1 MMARPRRRGIPIQTS
16 ERPGWFHAAPGYVA
30 RRPRRGR
37 RRPSGGPPGTITGVP
52 TLKPF
57 RGLRYAASLGPDLS
71 DVLCPPYDIIPPV
84 LADELLARDP
94 ANAVRVELPRPEPG
108 GDDDTRYRSAAR
120 ALAEWRTAGILVKER
135 TSAVYVHEM
144 RWPDGGLRTAGRA
157 RGVFARLR
165 LEAFGAGS
173 GVRPHERTMTGPKE
187 DRYRL
192 LKATG
197 VNLSPV
203 ILLAARDATTSEI
216 LDRVT
221 AGSPDVT
228 ARTDDGVEHR
238 LWVVDVPGTG
248 GDAATGGAATD
259 DVAEDGTQHEGALSD
274 GAALLAAMSREP
286 LTIADGHHR
295 YETAL
300 RYRAERDTRR
310 ACESDPAWDYVLA
323 LVYDVA
329 EAPPV
334 LPTHRVLTEGPRGQA
349 LLAALG
355 DLVEVEPVADAEAL
369 LSVMAT
375 PADLPT
381 PDATGTGRIGVVSG
395 DRAAVLRVRPDV
407 FAALEDQG
415 ASDASQGLDVVRL
428 ALLLGRLGV
437 DAQALEA
444 GGRVTYV
451 KDATEAVAQAID
463 GGGAATFLLDG
474 PPVTAVTRVAAAG
487 EVMPQKST
495 FFDPKAPTGLVFG
508 PLEW

>member
-1 MMARPRRRGIPIQTS
+1 M
-16 ERPGWFHAAPGYVA
+16 
-30 RRPRRGR
+30 
-37 RRPSGGPPGTITGVP
+37 P

-57 RGLRYAASLGPDLS
+57 RGLRYAASLGADLS
-71 DVLCPPYDIIPPV
+71 DVLCPPYDIIPAAQ
-84 LADELLARDP
+84 ADELLARDP

-108 GDDDTRYRSAAR
+108 GEDDSRYRAAAR

-135 TSAVYVHEM
+135 APAVYVHEM
-144 RWPDGGLRTAGRA
+144 TWQTGGARTEGRA
-157 RGVFARLR
+157 RGVLARLR
-165 LEAFGAGS
+165 LETFGPGA

-203 ILLAARDATTSEI
+203 ILLAGRDGTVTET

-221 AGSPDVT
+221 AGPPAVT
-228 ARTDDGVEHR
+228 AHTDDGAVHR
-238 LWVVDVPGTG
+238 LWVVDVPVG
-248 GDAATGGAATD
+248 
-259 DVAEDGTQHEGALSD
+259 EDGTPQAGDGTRLLTAL
-274 GAALLAAMSREP
+274 SREP

-310 ACESDPAWDYVLA
+310 ACESDPAWDYVMA
-323 LVYDVA
+323 LLYDVA

-334 LPTHRVLTEGPRGQA
+334 LPTHRVLGEGPRGQA
-349 LLAALG
+349 LLDALG
-355 DLVEVEPVADAEAL
+355 DLVEVEPLASAEA
-369 LSVMAT
+369 VVAAMAT
-375 PADLPT
+375 PADPAT
-381 PDATGTGRIGVVSG
+381 PEATGTGRIGLVSG
-395 DRAAVLRVRPDV
+395 DRAAILRIRPG
-407 FAALEDQG
+407 AL
-415 ASDASQGLDVVRL
+415 ASLQDPATSEASRGLDVGRL
-428 ALLLGRLGV
+428 ALLLERLGV
-437 DAQALEA
+437 DAAALAA
-444 GGRVTYV
+444 GGHVTYV
-451 KDATEAVAQAID
+451 KDAAEAVDQATR
-463 GGGAATFLLDG
+463 GGAAATFLLDG

>member
-1 MMARPRRRGIPIQTS
+1 MPI
-16 ERPGWFHAAPGYVA
+16 
-30 RRPRRGR
+30 
-37 RRPSGGPPGTITGVP
+37 
-52 TLKPF
+52 LKPF
-57 RGLRYAASLGPDLS
+57 RGLRYTASLGPDLTH
-71 DVLCPPYDIIPPV
+71 VLCPPYDIISPV
-84 LADELLARDP
+84 QADALLARDA

-108 GDDDTRYRSAAR
+108 GDDDTRYRAAAR
-120 ALAEWRTAGILVKER
+120 TLAEWRTAGTLVKER
-135 TSAVYVHEM
+135 TPAVYVHEM
-144 RWPDGGLRTAGRA
+144 RWPSGGLRTAGRA

-165 LEAFGAGS
+165 LEAFGASS
-173 GVRPHERTMTGPKE
+173 GVRPHERTMAGPKE

-203 ILLAARDATTSEI
+203 ILLAAHDATTSEI

-221 AGSPDVT
+221 TRPPDVT
-228 ARTDDGVEHR
+228 AHTDDGVEHL
-238 LWVVDVPGTG
+238 LWVVDVPPTDGPAPAA
-248 GDAATGGAATD
+248 DAAPGADAASA
-259 DVAEDGTQHEGALSD
+259 AE
-274 GAALLAAMSREP
+274 GAALLDALAREP

-310 ACESDPAWDYVLA
+310 ACESDPAWDYVMA
-323 LVYDVA
+323 LVYDVE

-334 LPTHRVLTEGPRGQA
+334 LPTHRVLVDGPRGQA
-349 LLAALG
+349 LLDAIG
-355 DLVEVEPVADAEAL
+355 DLVDVELVADAAAV
-369 LSVMAT
+369 LSLMAT
-375 PADLPT
+375 PAELPT
-381 PDATGTGRIGVVSG
+381 SDATGTGRIGVVTG
-395 DRAAVLRVRPDV
+395 DRAAILRIRPDAL
-407 FAALEDQG
+407 AAIGDPT
-415 ASDASQGLDVVRL
+415 ASAASRGLDVVRL

-437 DAQALEA
+437 DAEALQA

-463 GGGAATFLLDG
+463 GGAAATFVLDG